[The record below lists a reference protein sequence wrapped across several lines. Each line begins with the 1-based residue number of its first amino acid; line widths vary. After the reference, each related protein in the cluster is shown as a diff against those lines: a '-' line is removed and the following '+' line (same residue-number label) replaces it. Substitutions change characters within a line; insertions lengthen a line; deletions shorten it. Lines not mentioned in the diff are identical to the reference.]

1 MDEDFFILENIHER
15 TNALV
20 RNDYDR
26 KVVCCRAGISQVV
39 EHENVTEC
47 LIVTLQ
53 LAALNDEKYCLED
66 QHHIGTLV
74 FLFGGTGGLPYIGL
88 TILILSEV
96 GQNKLNP
103 SPPLLGPDP
112 SPLEKC

>member
-1 MDEDFFILENIHER
+1 MENIHER
-15 TNALV
+15 TNVLV
-20 RNDYDR
+20 RNDYER

-74 FLFGGTGGLPYIGL
+74 FLFVGTGGLPYIGL

-103 SPPLLGPDP
+103 SPPPAWT
-112 SPLEKC
+112 

>member
-66 QHHIGTLV
+66 QHHRH
-74 FLFGGTGGLPYIGL
+74 IGL
-88 TILILSEV
+88 SIWWYGGSTLYWSYNINTIRSW
-96 GQNKLNP
+96 
-103 SPPLLGPDP
+103 S
-112 SPLEKC
+112 